1 MSRREVTIGIDIG
14 TTAVKAVAADADG
27 RVVARTRIPH
37 ALRVPTPDRLEHNAD
52 EAWRQGPLRALKELA
67 RPDALAVAVS
77 AMVPSVTAVDSGGR
91 PIAPGLLYGDAR
103 GRVPGVSTD
112 GPFPVGEAAELLRW
126 TAAHAPEAAGY
137 WPAPA
142 VANYA
147 LAADAVVDAALTADG
162 EGLARLLALEPGGDV
177 LAWWATLVEP
187 ALSALSRR
195 TVVDRPGAS
204 PATALSAAALTV
216 LQAVVPDPSSGQPV
230 IFVLAPGV
238 RLGLVG
244 IHVVATALAERGA
257 DARVVSGMLSGRHA
271 VELVAMTRAAA
282 VITVPD
288 AQAPDL
294 SLVERLADERPD
306 VPQFVMVPDAAA
318 ELLPLGRSVHRAR
331 TVTGVVHEAL
341 AAAGLTG
348 SGQARASVRA
358 TGPSHSG

>member
-1 MSRREVTIGIDIG
+1 MSALVSAVTVGERGHDSTDSRIAGTLGAMDREEGGEPLLTVAAVARRLGVAPGTLRTWDRRYGLGPSQHAAGSHRRYGSADLARLIVMRRLTIDGV
-14 TTAVKAVAADADG
+14 APAEAAVAA
-27 RVVARTRIPH
+27 RSARAGDPF
-37 ALRVPTPDRLEHNAD
+37 
-52 EAWRQGPLRALKELA
+52 GPVE
-67 RPDALAVAVS
+67 
-77 AMVPSVTAVDSGGR
+77 
-91 PIAPGLLYGDAR
+91 
-103 GRVPGVSTD
+103 
-112 GPFPVGEAAELLRW
+112 
-126 TAAHAPEAAGY
+126 
-137 WPAPA
+137 APA
-142 VANYA
+142 V
-147 LAADAVVDAALTADG
+147 LPDGDPVAADAVVDAALTADG

-204 PATALSAAALTV
+204 PPTALSAAALAV